1 MAEDLDEMANAVRT
15 AIQEDP
21 TISDPTRILVS
32 ARKAGPLFRKET
44 VIQLEGTVR
53 NDVEARKAG
62 ELARRRAPNARIENN
77 LKAE

>member
-32 ARKAGPLFRKET
+32 ARKEGPLFRKET